1 MCDSYRPGSIVV
13 TMQAQFNNT
22 DLSALNTL
30 KTVLQ
35 TAFASGLWSDPT
47 NTYTSLPVALASYAS
62 DSPPG

>member
-35 TAFASGLWSDPT
+35 TAFASRQWSDLTDP
-47 NTYTSLPVALASYAS
+47 NLSLPVELASYAS